1 MLDDGD
7 GSRDE
12 KKFPVD
18 EYLRV
23 LSQTS
28 VPVERRQWYVRWV
41 ERFAAFLVEKPMD
54 AADRDDAEAFIASLG
69 RRPRT
74 VTELFSC

>member
-1 MLDDGD
+1 
-7 GSRDE
+7 
-12 KKFPVD
+12 
-18 EYLRV
+18 
-23 LSQTS
+23 
-28 VPVERRQWYVRWV
+28 V